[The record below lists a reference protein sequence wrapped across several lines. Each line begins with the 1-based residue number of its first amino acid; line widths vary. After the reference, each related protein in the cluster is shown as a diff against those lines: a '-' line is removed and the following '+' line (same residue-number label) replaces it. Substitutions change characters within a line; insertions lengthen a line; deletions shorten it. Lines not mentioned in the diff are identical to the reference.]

1 MVVVAAVGLALGA
14 AGCGGTRTVTKT
26 VTVSAGV
33 KTGPGAPLEIAQFG
47 YISSLRRKGARFELR
62 VDPAWLLSGVTAER
76 AKLEDTGSSDVP
88 NDYYVVNE
96 GHRLLTYIVP
106 PTAQVTIV
114 GNGGNGIHATPI
126 TVAQL
131 AQLVAGQH
139 PLHQPLFEPLT
150 TGFWLRVR
158 GDTVRSLDQQYV
170 P

>member
-1 MVVVAAVGLALGA
+1 MKLLLITLAGIAVLAGA
-14 AGCGGTRTVTKT
+14 ALAFSHDWSDAASSTSERPPPQSVMYGHIEAMTPKGD
-26 VTVSAGV
+26 AY
-33 KTGPGAPLEIAQFG
+33 EIKF
-47 YISSLRRKGARFELR
+47 
-62 VDPAWLLSGVTAER
+62 DPAWWLTGVAAER
-76 AKLEDTGSSDVP
+76 AALEDTGSSDVP

-114 GNGGNGIHATPI
+114 GNGGNGIHARPI

-131 AQLVAGQH
+131 AQLVAGHH